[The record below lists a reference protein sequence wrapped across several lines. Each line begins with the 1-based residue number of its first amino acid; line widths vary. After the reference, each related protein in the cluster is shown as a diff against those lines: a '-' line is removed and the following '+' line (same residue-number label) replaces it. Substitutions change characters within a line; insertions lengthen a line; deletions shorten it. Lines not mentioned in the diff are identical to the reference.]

1 MKHMVKWILA
11 AVLILLPFSVVGC
24 GKKEKVQR
32 RDIDFTVCDETRM
45 PEELV
50 EIIEEKKSK
59 VFKLT
64 YVNNNYLY
72 IAIGYGEHDRKNLNV
87 VVDDLYL
94 TDNAIYVETSLMTAE
109 QLAGEDSENHTGSD
123 AAGDNG
129 IVAEGAPSMYPYIV
143 LKCEKYELPV
153 VFDID

>member
-11 AVLILLPFSVVGC
+11 AVLILLPFSVTGC
-24 GKKEKVQR
+24 EKKEEAKR
-32 RDIDFTVCDETRM
+32 KDISFTVCDETRM
-45 PEELV
+45 PEELL

-87 VVDDLYL
+87 VVEDLYL
-94 TDNAIYVETSLMTAE
+94 TNNAIYVETSLMTAE
-109 QLAGEDSENHTGSD
+109 QLAREETGDHSSTD
-123 AAGDNG
+123 ATGNSG
-129 IVAEGAPSMYPYIV
+129 VVAEGAPSMYPYIV